1 MTSVRR
7 VDTPA
12 AVHAALED
20 AFRRGDLDAY
30 LELHEDNATVVVPPI
45 GESMHGRDAIGAAM
59 TTMLGRPQNLTSTV
73 RKELVAGDLAL
84 TRADWTLD
92 GTAPDGAPLRL
103 TGHGTVVSRR
113 RPDGTWAVVIDD
125 PVGP

>member
-1 MTSVRR
+1 MRR

-59 TTMLGRPQNLTSTV
+59 TAMLGRPQNLTSTV

-92 GTAPDGAPLRL
+92 GTAPDGTPLRL
-103 TGHGTVVSRR
+103 SGHGTVVSRR